1 MFDSTTLFSYIA
13 ASAAIIVSP
22 GPAQALVLAVTISDG
37 RKAGI
42 ITVIGLNSSM
52 IMYILAAA
60 AGVSAILTTSAEAFT
75 FIKYLGALYLVYIG
89 TQALL
94 SKKRSIKQPDIN
106 IQKDTKHVKHF
117 SKGFLTG
124 ALNPKVALFFLAF
137 VPQFVDPGRGDV
149 IMQFILL
156 GIMLAGMD
164 IIYESIL
171 AVLIGKLRNHFLNNN
186 LLGVLREKISGLV
199 MIGLG
204 IRMVFLKQV

>member
-1 MFDSTTLFSYIA
+1 MFESTTLFSYFA
-13 ASAAIIVSP
+13 ASAAIVVSP
-22 GPAQALVLAVTISDG
+22 GPAQALVLAVTINDG

-42 ITVIGLNSSM
+42 VTVIGLNSSV
-52 IMYILAAA
+52 IIHILAAA
-60 AGVSAILTTSAEAFT
+60 AGVSAILATSAEAFT
-75 FIKYLGALYLVYIG
+75 IIKYLGAFYLIYIG
-89 TQALL
+89 IKTLL
-94 SKKRSIKQPDIN
+94 SKKESGGETNLKF
-106 IQKDTKHVKHF
+106 KKGSKLAESF

-149 IMQFILL
+149 IIQFILL
-156 GIMLAGMD
+156 GIILAGMD

-171 AVLIGKLRNHFLNNN
+171 AVLIGKLRNHFLTNN
-186 LLGVLREKISGLV
+186 LCGALREKISGLV